1 MGTVPQFESTL
12 SDEDLVV
19 RVRLGETELYGILI
33 HRHNRRLRGV
43 LGRILRNHDDVED
56 ILQQAHLRALQHL
69 GQFEGRSSFLTWL
82 SRVAINE
89 AYMHLRRRRAPER
102 PELTVGINDGWEAQ
116 LVSEVR
122 DPEQYTLQQELR
134 GVLLR
139 AVASL
144 PEHYRLVFGIR
155 YIGDVSTADTASR
168 LGITEQCVKSRLLR
182 ARRILRKRIS
192 GGLWTEERPRL
203 GALPAAKIPCG

>member
-12 SDEDLVV
+12 SDEDLVA

-82 SRVAINE
+82 SRVTINE
-89 AYMHLRRRRAPER
+89 AYMHLRSRRASEPL
-102 PELTVGINDGWEAQ
+102 ELTTEHNDRKEAMDSPAARQNLEGTGGEAQ
-116 LVSEVR
+116 
-122 DPEQYTLQQELR
+122 
-134 GVLLR
+134 
-139 AVASL
+139 
-144 PEHYRLVFGIR
+144 HFG
-155 YIGDVSTADTASR
+155 
-168 LGITEQCVKSRLLR
+168 K
-182 ARRILRKRIS
+182 
-192 GGLWTEERPRL
+192 
-203 GALPAAKIPCG
+203 